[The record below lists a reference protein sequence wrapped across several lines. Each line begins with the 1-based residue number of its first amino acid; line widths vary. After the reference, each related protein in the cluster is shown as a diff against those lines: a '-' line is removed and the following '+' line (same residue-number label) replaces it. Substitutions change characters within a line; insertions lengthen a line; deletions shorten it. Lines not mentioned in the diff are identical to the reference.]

1 MILRLFKGIM
11 NPKTFFAPALRLQD
25 PPALLGLSR
34 ISAKIPEE
42 LGPVL
47 HRPKAFL
54 YFCKGK
60 ACAAQIVQDI
70 RLCAVQSHFCCRTGI
85 SLPSPAQILQELG
98 PYSCRK
104 FTTLISTMS
113 SLVCFQSHDSVPEW
127 ESRFPLC
134 PS

>member
-25 PPALLGLSR
+25 PPALLRLSR
-34 ISAKIPEE
+34 ISAKILEE

-54 YFCKGK
+54 YFGKGK

-70 RLCAVQSHFCCRTGI
+70 RFWASNPTSVAEQAFPFL
-85 SLPSPAQILQELG
+85 
-98 PYSCRK
+98 SCKDPRRAWSK
-104 FTTLISTMS
+104 LS
-113 SLVCFQSHDSVPEW
+113 S
-127 ESRFPLC
+127 
-134 PS
+134 